1 MAKFIAKRIGISALV
16 LFVAS
21 VLLYV
26 LVINSGDP
34 LADLRESND
43 INRENLMEQRAARMG
58 LHLPWYERYASWL
71 RGVLGCFVGQCDF
84 GVSRNGQSVN
94 ALLADAASSTIR
106 LVLLATILGIVVGI
120 FFGAMTAIRQYSGFD
135 YVVTTMAFIF
145 YSLPSF
151 VFAVLLKEYG
161 AIRYNN
167 WLADPYISVLGGL
180 LFAALFGLFMQAM
193 VAGDKQRRVITF
205 TVSTVAVFGFVQLLS
220 VTGWFRDP
228 QGSILMVVI
237 VGVAAA
243 VLFTALLVSLSNR
256 RAVVVTL
263 AVAGSYLAVMIAMNG
278 VLIDP
283 SYPILGLVLIIG
295 IALAVII
302 PRFFGGYA
310 REAIRGASIA
320 TVISMFVTMIVMYVA
335 RFWTHYT
342 NMVGGRP
349 ISTIGSGT
357 PNFRGGD
364 IFWLSFTDSFTHLIL
379 PTISLT
385 LMSVASYTRYTRSS
399 MLESLGQD
407 YVRTARAK
415 GMPERTVITRHA
427 FRNALL
433 PITTIVAF
441 DFAGL
446 IGGAV
451 ITEKVFGWKGMGDLF
466 RVGLEQVDPN
476 PVMAFF
482 VVTGTVAV
490 LMNMFADIAYASID
504 PRIRR

>member
-1 MAKFIAKRIGISALV
+1 MARFIARRILISALV

-21 VLLYV
+21 ILLYV

-43 INRENLMEQRAARMG
+43 PNRENLMAQRVARMN
-58 LHLPWYERYASWL
+58 LDLPWFERYLTWL

-84 GVSRNGQSVN
+84 GLNRNGQSVN
-94 ALLADAASSTIR
+94 ALLADAAASTIR
-106 LVLLATILGIVVGI
+106 LVLLATILGIAAGV
-120 FFGAMTAIRQYSGFD
+120 FFGVMTAIRQYSGFD
-135 YVVTTMAFIF
+135 YVVTTVAFIF

-161 AIRYNN
+161 AIRFNS
-167 WLADPYISVLGGL
+167 WLAEPHMSVVGSLI
-180 LFAALFGLFMQAM
+180 FAALFGLFMQAM
-193 VAGDKQRRVITF
+193 VAGDKRRRLISFLAT
-205 TVSTVAVFGFVQLLS
+205 TAAVFAMVQALS
-220 VTGWFRDP
+220 VTGWFKRP
-228 QGSILMVVI
+228 SGSILIVI
-237 VGVAAA
+237 ITGTAAA
-243 VLFTALLVSLSNR
+243 ILFTALLVSLANR
-256 RAVVVTL
+256 RAVV
-263 AVAGSYLAVMIAMNG
+263 
-278 VLIDP
+278 
-283 SYPILGLVLIIG
+283 
-295 IALAVII
+295 I
-302 PRFFGGYA
+302 PHFFGGYA
-310 REAIRGASIA
+310 KDAIRGASIA
-320 TVISMFVTMIVMYVA
+320 TVLSMFVAMIVMYVA
-335 RFWTHYT
+335 RFWTSYT
-342 NMVGGRP
+342 NIVGGRP

-357 PNFRGGD
+357 PNFTGAD
-364 IFWLSFTDSFTHLIL
+364 IFWLQFTDSFTHLIL

-441 DFAGL
+441 DFAAL

-490 LMNMFADIAYASID
+490 MMNMVADIAYASID

>member
-1 MAKFIAKRIGISALV
+1 MARFIARRILISALV

-21 VLLYV
+21 ILLYV

-43 INRENLMEQRAARMG
+43 PNRENLMEQRVARMN
-58 LHLPWYERYASWL
+58 LDLPWFERYLTWL

-84 GVSRNGQSVN
+84 GLNRNGQSVN
-94 ALLADAASSTIR
+94 ALLADAAASTIR
-106 LVLLATILGIVVGI
+106 LVLLATILGIAAGV
-120 FFGAMTAIRQYSGFD
+120 FFGVMTAIRQYSGFD
-135 YVVTTMAFIF
+135 YVVTTVAFIF

-161 AIRYNN
+161 AIRFNS
-167 WLADPYISVLGGL
+167 WLAEPHMSVVGSLI
-180 LFAALFGLFMQAM
+180 FAALFGLFMQAM
-193 VAGDKQRRVITF
+193 VAGDKRRRLISFLAT
-205 TVSTVAVFGFVQLLS
+205 TAAVFAMVQALS
-220 VTGWFRDP
+220 VTGWFKRP
-228 QGSILMVVI
+228 SGSILIVI
-237 VGVAAA
+237 ITGVAAA
-243 VLFTALLVSLSNR
+243 ILFTALLVSLANR
-256 RAVVVTL
+256 RAVVVAL
-263 AVAGSYLAVMIAMNG
+263 AVAATYAIAMIALNG
-278 VLIDP
+278 VLMDP
-283 SYPILGLVLIIG
+283 SYLILGGMLVLGLV
-295 IALAVII
+295 IAVVI

-310 REAIRGASIA
+310 KDAIRGASIA
-320 TVISMFVTMIVMYVA
+320 TVLSMFVAMIVMYVA
-335 RFWTHYT
+335 RFWTSYT
-342 NMVGGRP
+342 NIVGGRP

-357 PNFRGGD
+357 PNFTGAN
-364 IFWLSFTDSFTHLIL
+364 IFWLQFTDSFTHLIL

-441 DFAGL
+441 DFAAL

-490 LMNMFADIAYASID
+490 MMNMAADIAYASID